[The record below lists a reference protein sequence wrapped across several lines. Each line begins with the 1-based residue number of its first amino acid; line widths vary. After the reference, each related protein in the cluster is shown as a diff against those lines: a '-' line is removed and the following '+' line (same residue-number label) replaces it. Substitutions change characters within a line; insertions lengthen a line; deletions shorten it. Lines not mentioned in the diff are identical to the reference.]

1 VPESPSAS
9 TRAVR
14 LSRAPAGIG
23 PAYRAWVLSSLRTI
37 ARACGV
43 QVQIDGASSAQSH
56 GDRVSF
62 KVATGGGEFEGLW
75 YPKRGSS
82 DTQLIITGG
91 SIFDGT
97 TLHTVAGA
105 TLSVHATSLNYIY
118 LDCGL
123 TATTVD
129 GYVSGGTVDATPT
142 IATSTSAASLT
153 NSNSAGHILLCTWQ
167 EGALVDRYAYFTL
180 ACELLQKRS
189 GSVGDVTFNYW
200 SY

>member
-1 VPESPSAS
+1 VPESSSAS

-23 PAYRAWVLSSLRTI
+23 PAYRAWLLSSLRTI

-75 YPKRGSS
+75 RPRIGSS
-82 DTQLIITGG
+82 DTQVIITGG
-91 SIFDGT
+91 SIYDGT
-97 TLHTVAGA
+97 TLSTVAEQ
-105 TLSVHATSLNYIY
+105 TISVHATSLNYIY
-118 LDCGL
+118 LDCDL
-123 TATTVD
+123 TKATVD
-129 GYVSGGTVDATPT
+129 GYVSGGTVAPASTPLAA
-142 IATSTSAASLT
+142 ATSMPSNT
-153 NSNSAGHILLCTWQ
+153 NTKGYILLCTWQ
-167 EGALVDRYAYFTL
+167 AGAVVDRYAYFPM
-180 ACELLQKRS
+180 AGELLQKRS
-189 GSVGDVTFNYW
+189 GSVGDVTFNWW